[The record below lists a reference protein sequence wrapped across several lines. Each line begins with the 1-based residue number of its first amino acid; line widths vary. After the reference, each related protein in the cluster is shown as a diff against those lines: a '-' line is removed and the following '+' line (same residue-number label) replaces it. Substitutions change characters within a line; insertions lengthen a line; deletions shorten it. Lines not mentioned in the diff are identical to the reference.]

1 MRLKPIEL
9 TADSTLEDIAREV
22 YQCWI
27 QAESTMHSY
36 WNRDANY
43 AEVQGTQ
50 SDLSRAMEALRIKLY
65 KP

>member
-9 TADSTLEDIAREV
+9 TEDSTLEDIAKEV

-27 QAESTMHSY
+27 QNESTREAYAHGH
-36 WNRDANY
+36 ANY
-43 AEVQGTQ
+43 AELNGTEI
-50 SDLSRAMEALRIKLY
+50 DLNEAMDKLRIKLY